1 MAGKKY
7 TEEHRVV
14 YYETNIT
21 GTMNIGTLVDLCMLV
36 SMDQSALLGISTER
50 LDHMGYGW
58 VIMQNIIDVVR
69 LPKEHENIK
78 ITTQATSYN
87 RLFCYRNF
95 YVHDKQGEE
104 IVHMHTVFAL
114 MDKAK
119 RKIARIQKEI
129 VGPYEGDYST
139 KIERLAVPHLADKVD
154 YSNQYHVR
162 FMDIDSNQHV
172 NNVHYY
178 EWMLDTLP
186 MEFLQNHEIK
196 HLNIVYKNEVRYGES
211 VESNTQLINDH
222 QTLHEIKV
230 GNKLSCTAEVE
241 WQSFNSKKS

>member
-50 LDHMGYGW
+50 LDYMGYGW

-95 YVHDKQGEE
+95 YVHDEQGEE

-114 MDKAK
+114 MSKAK

-186 MEFLQNHEIK
+186 MEFLQSHEIK

-211 VESNTQLINDH
+211 VESNTQLINDY

-241 WQSFNSKKS
+241 WQPFNSKKS